1 MSMQRQQ
8 QVAANGRLNGHAE
21 RIVCINPGTGQQFA
35 EVTMATAAEVSA
47 ARQEMAAAAQVWG
60 HKPVAERV
68 RIVRQLQ
75 ALIIE
80 EMDDLTAVINQ
91 DSGKSRQ
98 DALSELFVTLDSMN
112 QYCRHA
118 VHWLRLRRVASGLQ
132 LFKRGQVERR
142 PYGVVAV
149 ISPWNYPFILTMQPA
164 MAALLAGNTVVVK
177 PSEVT
182 AATGLAMEK
191 LFQRVPELAPFVRF
205 VHGDGRVGAA
215 LVAERP
221 DLIYVTGSVR
231 TGRLIA
237 QAAAETLTPVITELG
252 SKDPMIVLD
261 DADIEAAARWGVW
274 GAFYNAGQTCV
285 AVERVYVVESVY
297 ERFLQA
303 VLAEVAKMKVG
314 YSPEINNHFAMG
326 PLTFE
331 RQREIVETHLADAV
345 VRGAKILAGGGS
357 QGYFMEP
364 TVVVDVDHT
373 MLLMQDETFGPV
385 LPIMK
390 VANVSE
396 AVRLANDSYLGLGAS
411 VWGQDVARAE
421 RVARRLETGSVNI
434 NDTVVHFAI
443 PHLPFGGVKQSG
455 NGRSHGEADL
465 LQFTQTVSY
474 AIGKP
479 PLPFDIATILRSP
492 GNYRKS
498 AAIMKLAFGTTPQQR
513 LEPVTEFVQ
522 ENKRKVVAVGGI
534 TAVLL
539 ALSRFRLWRRNQ

>member
-1 MSMQRQQ
+1 MSVQRQQ
-8 QVAANGRLNGHAE
+8 VVTNGRLNGHAE
-21 RIVCINPGTGQQFA
+21 TIVCINPGTGEQFA
-35 EVTMATAAEVSA
+35 EVTMATAAQVAE

-60 HKPVAERV
+60 HKSVAERV
-68 RIVRQLQ
+68 WIVRQLQ
-75 ALIIE
+75 ALILA
-80 EMDDLTAVINQ
+80 EMDELTAVINQ
-91 DSGKSRQ
+91 DGGKSRQ
-98 DALSELFVTLDSMN
+98 DALNELFVTVDSMN
-112 QYCRHA
+112 QYCHHA
-118 VHWLRLRRVASGLQ
+118 AKWLRPRRVSPGLQ
-132 LFKRGQVERR
+132 IFKRGWVERR

-149 ISPWNYPFILTMQPA
+149 ISPWNYPFILTMQPVVT
-164 MAALLAGNTVVVK
+164 ALLAGNTVVVK

-182 AATGLAMEK
+182 AATGVAMEK

-215 LVAERP
+215 LVATRP

-231 TGRLIA
+231 TGRLIT

-261 DADIEAAARWGVW
+261 DADLAAAARWGVW

-285 AVERVYVVESVY
+285 AVERVYVLAAVY
-297 ERFLQA
+297 DQFVQA
-303 VLAEVAKMKVG
+303 VLAEVARMKVG
-314 YSPEINNHFAMG
+314 YSPDIDNRFDMG
-326 PLTFE
+326 PLTFA
-331 RQREIVETHLADAV
+331 RQGEIVEAHLADAV
-345 VRGAKILAGGGS
+345 AKGAKIMAGGGRN
-357 QGYFMEP
+357 GYFMEP

-373 MLLMQDETFGPV
+373 MLLMQDETFGPI

-390 VANVSE
+390 VADISE

-421 RVARRLETGSVNI
+421 RVAQRLETGSVNI

-474 AIGKP
+474 AVGKP
-479 PLPFDIATILRSP
+479 PLPFDIATMLRSP
-492 GNYRKS
+492 GNYHKS

-513 LEPVTEFVQ
+513 LEPVAEFLQ
-522 ENKRKVVAVGGI
+522 KNKGKVAAVGGI

-539 ALSRFRLWRRNQ
+539 ALSRLIRRS

>member
-1 MSMQRQQ
+1 MSVQRQQ
-8 QVAANGRLNGHAE
+8 VVANGRLNGHAE
-21 RIVCINPGTGQQFA
+21 KMACMNPGTGEQFA

-47 ARQEMAAAAQVWG
+47 ARQEMGVAAQVWG
-60 HKPVAERV
+60 HKLVAERV

-75 ALIIE
+75 SLIIE
-80 EMDDLTAVINQ
+80 EMDELTAVINQ
-91 DSGKSRQ
+91 DGGKSRQ
-98 DALSELFVTLDSMN
+98 DALTELFVTVDSMN

-118 VHWLRLRRVASGLQ
+118 AQWLRPRRVSSGLQ

-149 ISPWNYPFILTMQPA
+149 ISPWNYPFILTMQPVIT
-164 MAALLAGNTVVVK
+164 ALLAGNTVVVK

-182 AATGLAMEK
+182 AATGVAMEK
-191 LFQRVPELAPFVRF
+191 LFQRLPELAPFVRF
-205 VHGDGRVGAA
+205 VHGDSRVGAA
-215 LVAERP
+215 LVQTRP

-231 TGRLIA
+231 TGRLIT
-237 QAAAETLTPVITELG
+237 QAAAETMTPVITELG

-261 DADIEAAARWGVW
+261 DADITAAARWGVW

-285 AVERVYVVESVY
+285 AVERVYVLESVY
-297 ERFLQA
+297 EPFVQA
-303 VLAEVAKMKVG
+303 VLAEVANMKVG
-314 YSPEINNHFAMG
+314 YSPAIDNGFDMG
-326 PLTFE
+326 PLTFA
-331 RQREIVETHLADAV
+331 RQGEIIDAHLADAV
-345 VRGAKILAGGGS
+345 AKGAKIVAGGGRS
-357 QGYFMEP
+357 GYFMEP

-373 MLLMQDETFGPV
+373 MLLMQDETFGPI

-390 VANVSE
+390 VADISQ

-421 RVARRLETGSVNI
+421 RVAQRLETGSVNI

-465 LQFTQTVSY
+465 LQFTQMVSY

-492 GNYRKS
+492 GNYHKS

-513 LEPVTEFVQ
+513 LEPVTEFLQ
-522 ENKRKVVAVGGI
+522 ENKGKVAMVGGI
-534 TAVLL
+534 TAVVL
-539 ALSRFRLWRRNQ
+539 ASIRLVKYWWAI